1 VKNKKPRFF
10 CDNCGS
16 EVDRNARACP
26 QCGRLLAAVRCPSCG
41 FTGEESDFTNGC
53 PSCGYSSPPPVAL
66 PTEVSQSPEKKV
78 PAKPLPFWMYILT
91 IITFIGILAILYIR
105 FFH

>member
-16 EVDRNARACP
+16 EVGRNAKACP
-26 QCGRLLAAVRCPSCG
+26 QCGRFFAAVRCPSCG
-41 FTGEESDFTNGC
+41 YAGEESIFANGC
-53 PSCGYSSPPPVAL
+53 PSCGYSSPPPTVL
-66 PTEVSQSPEKKV
+66 SSEIPQPPEIKI

-91 IITFIGILAILYIR
+91 IIAFIGILAILYAR
-105 FFH
+105 LF